1 MVFVPVELGVWLARW
16 RLQLSAGAEQQVEP
30 YFGSLILAASSPSSS
45 RAVSSVQSALVC
57 VPAGGLVPECHL
69 PAQPIHKY
77 NLVVTKRLV
86 ARSRSR
92 RALER
97 KALLRQLSLP
107 GSVFGFFFSP
117 SVVANCKDKC
127 SQQYAEGLL
136 LLHHAEECLVRGG
149 FLPSSLVHFQM
160 PEGILRL
167 LQLHFTLCLY
177 EAGKKKNPL
186 LCQVFLE
193 RTSFVDN
200 SFHVLPA
207 PWCVKA
213 TEESSLPR
221 MKALRDQPSSSHLRH
236 VKKYQCQI

>member
-57 VPAGGLVPECHL
+57 VPGGGLVPACNL
-69 PAQPIHKY
+69 PVQPIHKY

-107 GSVFGFFFSP
+107 GSVFGFFF
-117 SVVANCKDKC
+117 
-127 SQQYAEGLL
+127 LL
-136 LLHHAEECLVRGG
+136 LLQLIAKINAV
-149 FLPSSLVHFQM
+149 SSMQRAFSCCTM
-160 PEGILRL
+160 LRNA
-167 LQLHFTLCLY
+167 LCVVVS
-177 EAGKKKNPL
+177 
-186 LCQVFLE
+186 C
-193 RTSFVDN
+193 
-200 SFHVLPA
+200 LPA
-207 PWCVKA
+207 WFIF
-213 TEESSLPR
+213 R
-221 MKALRDQPSSSHLRH
+221 
-236 VKKYQCQI
+236 CQRAF